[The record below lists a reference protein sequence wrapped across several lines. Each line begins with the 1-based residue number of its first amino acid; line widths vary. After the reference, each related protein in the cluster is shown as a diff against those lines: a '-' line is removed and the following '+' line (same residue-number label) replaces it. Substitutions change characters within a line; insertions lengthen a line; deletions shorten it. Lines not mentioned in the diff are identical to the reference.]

1 MKTNQSRRR
10 RILSLMVLCA
20 VTVALGIKPVAAQS
34 IQPAQTTMDI
44 PCTTTPFGRHLALGK
59 EQELFAS
66 VDDMAAPQP
75 HTLNWAVQD
84 RNDAGQLH
92 AIAFAD
98 VGVTPHHISA
108 LAATAADLDGDGK
121 SEFVQGF
128 TDSSGQSQLV
138 VHRDG
143 QSDLTHT
150 ETVSNQIS
158 RALAAGDIL
167 GQDNGAEQLVVASR
181 GADNVLNVAVYSD
194 TVASGIG
201 APVAIWRSATNG
213 RGQGTKIHVAV
224 GNLNNNRTADIVISL
239 LQADGKTA
247 QMITLEYQ
255 PNFQQGSGAN
265 LSQNLQERAT
275 TTYFVGTGT
284 VGPQDL
290 QMTLADL
297 SGSGQDRVVLAW
309 DQAGGLG
316 GLSPMLAL
324 RTFDVLTI
332 NGTVQFVNRE
342 QWSTQSNSL
351 SFALAAGDLNGD
363 FRDEIVVGYDV
374 EGNSVNGLLNVTALD
389 LVNQNTPNPTLDIL
403 VHWQDGNDGRNM
415 TNRLALAV
423 GDLNKDN
430 RAEIAAAFT
439 DSAPGGYQLLYLT
452 FLRLDAN
459 PTGANQLESPGCHD

>member
-1 MKTNQSRRR
+1 MNRWSETEREPMKTNQSRRR

-158 RALAAGDIL
+158 RALAAGEGGVEQPVACPAAVRALHLIAAVVIEDVPEVAGGVAGLPDRIRRRHLEVLAEAQQGLLVGELLADGVGGLVQEGSGIL
-167 GQDNGAEQLVVASR
+167 GVHGGSRICGA
-181 GADNVLNVAVYSD
+181 
-194 TVASGIG
+194 
-201 APVAIWRSATNG
+201 
-213 RGQGTKIHVAV
+213 
-224 GNLNNNRTADIVISL
+224 
-239 LQADGKTA
+239 
-247 QMITLEYQ
+247 
-255 PNFQQGSGAN
+255 
-265 LSQNLQERAT
+265 
-275 TTYFVGTGT
+275 
-284 VGPQDL
+284 
-290 QMTLADL
+290 
-297 SGSGQDRVVLAW
+297 
-309 DQAGGLG
+309 
-316 GLSPMLAL
+316 
-324 RTFDVLTI
+324 
-332 NGTVQFVNRE
+332 
-342 QWSTQSNSL
+342 
-351 SFALAAGDLNGD
+351 
-363 FRDEIVVGYDV
+363 
-374 EGNSVNGLLNVTALD
+374 
-389 LVNQNTPNPTLDIL
+389 
-403 VHWQDGNDGRNM
+403 
-415 TNRLALAV
+415 
-423 GDLNKDN
+423 
-430 RAEIAAAFT
+430 
-439 DSAPGGYQLLYLT
+439 SAPRGGYLT
-452 FLRLDAN
+452 LTVHATF
-459 PTGANQLESPGCHD
+459 SPRMSLQDFSLQTLKSVSPEML